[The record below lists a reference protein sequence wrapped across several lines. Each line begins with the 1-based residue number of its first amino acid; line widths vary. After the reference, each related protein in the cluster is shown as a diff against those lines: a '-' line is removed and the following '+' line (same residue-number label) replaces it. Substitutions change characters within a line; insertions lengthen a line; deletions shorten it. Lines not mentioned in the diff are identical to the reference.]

1 MAKEEKQLQEQQ
13 VIQPVEAQIKPVI
26 HTRRLWQARLP
37 EDWHHLQYMFG
48 TYILLLIFYLSGKV
62 VTFING
68 QPPLWLQEHLVWSV
82 FLLNFGPVSAM
93 IMQLLCLAVLI
104 FWERELIRDGCLAL
118 LNGLPSLEILVGL
131 ACPLAL
137 VQGIITIVVQLK
149 TGTGSQPGISYSL
162 SAGVILVMLAVAAYL
177 EKAYKVVHPEI
188 AIKPAASEEMDITY
202 LEQIKALVAQARE
215 GKIPL
220 EKMTDRI
227 ALIYVPFILVV
238 AVIAALSWL
247 WTGFGWLR
255 SLEIFTVILLCGTAT
270 AAFIAVPYSV
280 RTALNVGRR
289 RGIWFR
295 DVETL
300 ARTPQVVTVIFDKT
314 GTLTEGKPAVT
325 DVKTFKG
332 GSERGI
338 IAIAAAMV
346 QDGTDPISRAFR
358 TKAGEDALPLC
369 TEVQR
374 HGEGMV
380 TARCF
385 KENIRL
391 GSQNFV
397 QGFVYMPV
405 EALDQAQAWQNMGRT
420 VFYLSVGRTLYGMF
434 AVSDVLREDGKSVVA
449 SLQKQGLRT
458 VMMTGDDKRAANY
471 MGHLAGTDQVISELM
486 PEQKAEF
493 VHSLQQIGEVV
504 AMAGDWLND
513 APALAQADVGIAFG
527 SKIDAVTASSAAII
541 LPRNDLQMVEV
552 CLRLGK
558 ETLHI
563 ARQNLRLSL
572 ILNVLAL
579 PFAAGLGY
587 LKGWG
592 ALPDEI
598 LVILPVISIFF
609 LLLNTW
615 RLRFFK

>member
-1 MAKEEKQLQEQQ
+1 MAKEEKQLQEQK
-13 VIQPVEAQIKPVI
+13 VSKFVEAQAKPVVN
-26 HTRRLWQARLP
+26 TRSLWQAGLP
-37 EDWHHLQYMFG
+37 EDWRHLQYIFVA
-48 TYILLLIFYLSGKV
+48 YILLFIFYLSGKV
-62 VTFING
+62 VAFING
-68 QPPLWLQEHLVWSV
+68 QPPLWLQEHPAWSN
-82 FLLNFGPVSAM
+82 FLLNFGPVCVLV
-93 IMQLLCLAVLI
+93 MQMLCLAVLL
-104 FWERELIRDGCLAL
+104 FGERELIRKGWLAL
-118 LNGLPSLEILVGL
+118 LSGLPSLEILVGL

-137 VQGIITIVVQLK
+137 VQGIFTIVVQLK
-149 TGTGSQPGISYSL
+149 TGTGSQTGISYSL
-162 SAGVILVMLAVAAYL
+162 SAGVILVMLAVAVYL
-177 EKAYKVVHPEI
+177 EKAYKVVHPEV
-188 AIKPAASEEMDITY
+188 AIKPQPAEEMDVTY
-202 LEQIKALVAQARE
+202 LEQIKAMVAQARE

-220 EKMTDRI
+220 EKMTDRV

-238 AVIAALSWL
+238 AVMAALSWL
-247 WTGFGWLR
+247 WTGFGWMR
-255 SLEIFTVILLCGTAT
+255 GLEIFTAVLLCGTAT

-300 ARTPQVVTVIFDKT
+300 ARTPQVMTVIFDKT
-314 GTLTEGKPAVT
+314 GTLTKGKPAVT

-338 IAIAAAMV
+338 ITIAAAMV

-358 TKAGEDALPLC
+358 AKAGEDTLPLC

-391 GSQNFV
+391 GPQSFV

-405 EALDQAQAWQNMGRT
+405 EALDQAQTWQNIGRT

-434 AVSDVLREDGKSVVA
+434 AVSDVLREEGKSVVA
-449 SLQKQGLRT
+449 ALKKQGLRT
-458 VMMTGDDKRAANY
+458 VMMTGDDNRAANY
-471 MGHLAGTDQVISELM
+471 MGRLAGTDQVISELL

-527 SKIDAVTASSAAII
+527 SKIDAVTASSAAVI

-558 ETLHI
+558 ATLHI
-563 ARQNLRLSL
+563 ARQNLRWSMV
-572 ILNVLAL
+572 LNVLAL
-579 PFAAGLGY
+579 PVAVGLGY
-587 LKGWG
+587 IKGWG

-598 LVILPVISIFF
+598 LVILPVISILCLF
-609 LLLNTW
+609 LNTW